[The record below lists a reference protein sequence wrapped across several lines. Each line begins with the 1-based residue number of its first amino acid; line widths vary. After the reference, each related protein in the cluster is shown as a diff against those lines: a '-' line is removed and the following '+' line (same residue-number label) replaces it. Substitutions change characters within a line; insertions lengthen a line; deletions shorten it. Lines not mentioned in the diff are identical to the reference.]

1 MVNSSVNEF
10 PSVQFFCD
18 ATRLKKRAWFCVAM
32 DGNRTSVLGCKG
44 PHGNKVQH
52 DIHVTPMGENDCHI
66 F

>member
-18 ATRLKKRAWFCVAM
+18 ATRLKKRAWFLRSNGRKSHFC
-32 DGNRTSVLGCKG
+32 LGCKG

-52 DIHVTPMGENDCHI
+52 DIHVTPMGENDCHTS
-66 F
+66 